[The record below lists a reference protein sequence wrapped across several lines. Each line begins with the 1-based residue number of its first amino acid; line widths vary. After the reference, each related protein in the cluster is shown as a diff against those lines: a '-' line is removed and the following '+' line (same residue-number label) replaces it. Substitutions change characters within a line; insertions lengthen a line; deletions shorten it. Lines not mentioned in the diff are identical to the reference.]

1 LRLTDAILG
10 PTAWQAYRARGLAQ
24 NELTLAEILKMAG
37 QATGAVVG
45 GPWLKRIFGLCKGF
59 DYYDDAQ
66 INTVNGRLASQV
78 TSRALG
84 WLREFQ
90 EKEFFLFLNY
100 FDPHAPYSAPEGFGK
115 TFLPKDTN
123 LIVGQRL
130 SVEERKSLYD
140 AEILYMDHYIGR
152 FLKELKARNLYDKS
166 LIVVTADHGELF
178 GEHDAFSHGDYL
190 YQEEI
195 HVPLLLKYPG
205 LEVSPNRTDVQVQ
218 LNDIFA
224 IILERQ
230 GISLPPGIQAGVPPQ
245 IGHPV
250 LAETYPLAPLSEDGH
265 WRAIFEGDLK
275 FIWNSKGNHLFFHL
289 IDDPGESV
297 NLAAEQPQQAE
308 HLLSKLNQYLA
319 KLPKPGPAL
328 PAQQLDESTKKALK
342 SLGYVD

>member
-1 LRLTDAILG
+1 M
-10 PTAWQAYRARGLAQ
+10 AWQLCRARGLAQ
-24 NELTLAEILKMAG
+24 NELTLTEILKMAG
-37 QATGAVVG
+37 HATGAVVG
-45 GPWLKRIFGLCKGF
+45 GPWLKRIFGLGKGF

-66 INTVNGRLASQV
+66 ISTVRGRLARQV

-84 WLREFQ
+84 WLKESQ

-100 FDPHAPYSAPEGFGK
+100 FDPHSPYSAPEGFGK

-123 LIVGQRL
+123 LNLSTGERP
-130 SVEERKSLYD
+130 SVEENIAIYD
-140 AEILYMDHYIGR
+140 AEILYMDYYIGR
-152 FLKELKARNLYDKS
+152 FLRELKARNLYDRT
-166 LIVVTADHGELF
+166 LIIVTADHGELL
-178 GEHDAFSHGDYL
+178 GEHDAFYHGHYL

-230 GISLPPGIQAGVPPQ
+230 GIGLPPDIQAGVPPQ

-250 LAETYPLAPLSEDGH
+250 LTETYPLEVLSEDGH

-275 FIWNSKGNHLFFHL
+275 FIWSSKGNHLFFHL
-289 IDDPGESV
+289 GDDPGESV
-297 NLAAEQPQQAE
+297 SLAAERPQQAA
-308 HLLSKLNQYLA
+308 HLLSKMNQYLA
-319 KLPKPGPAL
+319 KLPKPGPTL
-328 PAQQLDESTKKALK
+328 PVQQLDESTKKTLK